1 MLATA
6 VRREK
11 AQRNWGHDWMVWV
24 TFLPHVPGLALVR
37 STRARPPVPNL
48 DLGGYA
54 LW

>member
-6 VRREK
+6 VNRER
-11 AQRNWGHDWMVWV
+11 AQGICLLDRMVWKA
-24 TFLPHVPGLALVR
+24 FLPQVPGLALVR

-54 LW
+54 FW

>member
-6 VRREK
+6 ASKER
-11 AQRNWGHDWMVWV
+11 AQGNWWHDRMVWAA
-24 TFLPHVPGLALVR
+24 FLPQVPGLAPLR